1 MLKKNAFSMI
11 EVMCAIC
18 IFALAVLPMIWLG
31 SNQTKGAY
39 SASKHMMAGQLAAS
53 FMDNIL
59 KRHYD
64 ELKGFDKKD
73 LNVNDPPPTELE
85 KLFNLPELIES
96 LNGFTNDD
104 GIRSAED
111 NMKASFKNFKYS
123 IKIEKSES
131 AVERVAFITVVVS
144 YRVVEGQEN
153 TRQSVTLAALK
164 FGEKNG

>member
-1 MLKKNAFSMI
+1 MHKKKAFSMI

-31 SNQTKGAY
+31 SSQTKGAY

-59 KRHYD
+59 KRPYD
-64 ELKGFDKKD
+64 DLKAVNLKD
-73 LNVNDPPPTELE
+73 LKVNDPAPSDFD
-85 KLFNLPELIES
+85 KMFNLPELIES
-96 LNGFTNDD
+96 LNGFTNDE
-104 GIRSAED
+104 GIRSAEE

-123 IKIEKSES
+123 IEITKSETN
-131 AVERVAFITVVVS
+131 VERVAFITVVVS
-144 YRVVEGQEN
+144 YLVVEGQEK
-153 TRQSVTLAALK
+153 TRQSVTLSALK